1 MGKVLDLNTAT
12 LPTLELTLQDEAKTC
27 VHVTLPTE
35 GLINE
40 LEALSPELQPIMT
53 RGDKEGIEAIYDL
66 AAKLISCNLE
76 DKALT
81 GKELREVYRMKL
93 ESAVVFYSVYLD
105 FINEIIDAKN

>member
-40 LEALSPELQPIMT
+40 LEALSPELQPIMA
-53 RGDKEGIEAIYDL
+53 RGDREGVEEIYNL

-76 DKALT
+76 GRTIT
-81 GKELREVYRMKL
+81 GEELRGVYRMKL
-93 ESAVVFYSVYLD
+93 ESAVVFYSAYLD
-105 FINEIIDAKN
+105 FVNDIIDAKN

>member
-1 MGKVLDLNTAT
+1 MGKVLDLNTVT

-40 LEALSPELQPIMT
+40 LEALSPELQPIMA
-53 RGDKEGIEAIYDL
+53 RGDREGVEEIYNL

-76 DKALT
+76 GRTIT
-81 GKELREVYRMKL
+81 GEDLRGVYRMKL
-93 ESAVVFYSVYLD
+93 ESAVVFYSAYLD
-105 FINEIIDAKN
+105 FINDIIDAKN